1 MSTSEYW
8 LVMTKKD
15 VTTTTVFI
23 VGLGFG
29 VYNFYHVVD
38 SSCVDSTRNPMS
50 PYRCRA
56 CS

>member
-1 MSTSEYW
+1 MSGSGYRLIVIEN
-8 LVMTKKD
+8 D
-15 VTTTTVFI
+15 ITTTTVFI

-50 PYRCRA
+50 PYRYRV

>member
-1 MSTSEYW
+1 MSRSGYRLIVIEN
-8 LVMTKKD
+8 D

-23 VGLGFG
+23 DGLGLG

-50 PYRCRA
+50 PCRCRV